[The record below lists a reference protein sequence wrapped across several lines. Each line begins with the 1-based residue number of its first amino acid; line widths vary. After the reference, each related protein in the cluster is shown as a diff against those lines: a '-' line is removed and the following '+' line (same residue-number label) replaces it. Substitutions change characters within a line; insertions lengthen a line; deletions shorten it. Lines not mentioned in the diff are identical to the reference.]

1 MESGDPTFL
10 SLLLSI
16 GRDLTDEDFENL
28 KFLCQGTIP
37 ASHLENLTRPRELFL
52 ELIRCCDL
60 SEQNKDPLSTLLFH
74 INRHDLNNRL
84 LGVEGTF
91 LSFDF
96 SLGDRKRLTSQKT
109 KEVLAYFD
117 LKYKKKINGWGNQH
131 FIILASFI
139 SFTSEYEMY
148 CTQSFYRPCKLNCN
162 ELRSVYIALLNHH
175 LNVVLLKT
183 F

>member
-1 MESGDPTFL
+1 MEGAKNPGLHFVMESGDPTFL

-96 SLGDRKRLTSQKT
+96 SLGDRKRL
-109 KEVLAYFD
+109 
-117 LKYKKKINGWGNQH
+117 
-131 FIILASFI
+131 
-139 SFTSEYEMY
+139 
-148 CTQSFYRPCKLNCN
+148 
-162 ELRSVYIALLNHH
+162 RS
-175 LNVVLLKT
+175 
-183 F
+183 